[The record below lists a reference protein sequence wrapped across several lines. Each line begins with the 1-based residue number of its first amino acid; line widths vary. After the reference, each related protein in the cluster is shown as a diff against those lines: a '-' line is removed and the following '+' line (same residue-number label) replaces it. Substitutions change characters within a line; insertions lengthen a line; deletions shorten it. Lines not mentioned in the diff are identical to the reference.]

1 MATMSDGLHWL
12 VPFAASEAP
21 QARAALAGL
30 SLPHLQALLGRLA
43 PQPPLDDG
51 DMALSMP
58 HEHVLADALGLPGT
72 DGLRPWAAWQVLQ
85 AGGDPGTDGWAWITP
100 CHWRLG
106 TDHGVMH
113 HPQDLRLDAEESQAL
128 LAAIRP
134 YFEED
139 GFALLY
145 DAPTR
150 WLARGP
156 LFATLPTASLDRVIG
171 RVIHPWMA
179 RGDVGR
185 PLRRLQQEMQMLLY
199 THPVNEERSRGG
211 LLPVNS
217 FWASG
222 TGALTA
228 GVVPRE
234 PAGLQVTH
242 ALRDQALL
250 ADWDAWSSAWQ
261 QLDARECTRL
271 QAALDAGRPVAITLC
286 GERRARTWR
295 SAGSGW
301 GRRLAAL
308 WSRPTAAE
316 SLADL

>member
-1 MATMSDGLHWL
+1 MSDGLHLL

-30 SLPHLQALLGRLA
+30 ALPHLQGLLARLA
-43 PQPPLDDG
+43 PQAPVDDG
-51 DMALSMP
+51 ELALSMP
-58 HEHVLADALGLPGT
+58 HEHVLADALGLPGG

-85 AGGDPGTDGWAWITP
+85 GGGDPGPHGWAWITP

-113 HPQDLRLDAEESQAL
+113 HPQDLRLDGDESRTL
-128 LAAIRP
+128 LEAVRP

-139 GFALLY
+139 GIALQY
-145 DAPTR
+145 DGPTR
-150 WLARGP
+150 WLARGA
-156 LFATLPTASLDRVIG
+156 LFADLPTASLDRVIG
-171 RVIHPWMA
+171 RVIHPWLA
-179 RGDVGR
+179 RGDAGR

-199 THPVNEERSRGG
+199 THPVNEARSRGG
-211 LLPVNS
+211 QLAVNS

-222 TGALTA
+222 TGVLPSPPAT
-228 GVVPRE
+228 RE
-234 PAGLQVTH
+234 PGLQVTH

-250 ADWDAWSSAWQ
+250 ADWEGWSAAWQ
-261 QLDARECTRL
+261 QLDATDCVRL
-271 QAALDAGRPVAITLC
+271 QDALDQGRPVALTLC

-308 WSRPTAAE
+308 WSRPKAAE

>member
-1 MATMSDGLHWL
+1 MSDGLHLL

-21 QARAALAGL
+21 QARAVLAGL
-30 SLPHLQALLGRLA
+30 ELPHLQGLLARLT
-43 PQPPLDDG
+43 PQPPVDDG
-51 DMALSMP
+51 EMALSMP

-85 AGGDPGTDGWAWITP
+85 AGGDPGGDGWAWITP

-113 HPQDLRLDAEESQAL
+113 HPQDLRLDGDESQAL

-139 GFALLY
+139 GIALQY

-156 LFATLPTASLDRVIG
+156 LFAALPTASLDRVIG
-171 RVIHPWMA
+171 RVIHPWMP
-179 RGDVGR
+179 RGDAGR

-211 LLPVNS
+211 QLPVNS

-222 TGALTA
+222 TGTLPGAPA
-228 GVVPRE
+228 PRE

-242 ALRDQALL
+242 ALRDMALL
-250 ADWDAWSSAWQ
+250 ADWDGWRGAWQ
-261 QLDARECTRL
+261 QVDTKHCAHLRT
-271 QAALDAGRPVAITLC
+271 ALDEGQPVALTLC

-301 GRRLAAL
+301 GRRLSAL
-308 WSRPTAAE
+308 WSRPKAAE
-316 SLADL
+316 WLADL

>member
-1 MATMSDGLHWL
+1 MSDGLHLL

-21 QARAALAGL
+21 QARAALAAL
-30 SLPHLQALLGRLA
+30 HLPHLERLLARLA
-43 PQPPLDDG
+43 PEPALDDG
-51 DMALSMP
+51 EQALSMP
-58 HEHVLADALGLPGT
+58 HEHVLADALGLPGS

-85 AGGDPGTDGWAWITP
+85 AGGEPGPDGWAWITP

-113 HPQDLRLDAEESQAL
+113 HPQDLRLDAQESQAL

-139 GFALLY
+139 GIQLRY
-145 DAPTR
+145 DGPTR
-150 WLARGP
+150 WLARGA

-179 RGDVGR
+179 RGDAGR

-222 TGALTA
+222 TGALPSPTTA
-228 GVVPRE
+228 RE
-234 PAGLQVTH
+234 PDGLQVTH
-242 ALRDQALL
+242 ALRDMALL
-250 ADWDAWSSAWQ
+250 ADWNGWSSAWQ
-261 QLDARECTRL
+261 QLDAKDCVRL
-271 QAALDAGRPVAITLC
+271 QAAVDAGRSVALTLC

-301 GRRLAAL
+301 ARRMAAL
-308 WSRPTAAE
+308 WSRPKAAE

>member
-1 MATMSDGLHWL
+1 MSDGLHLL

-21 QARAALAGL
+21 QARAALAAL
-30 SLPHLQALLGRLA
+30 DLPHLERLLARLA

-51 DMALSMP
+51 ELALSMP

-85 AGGDPGTDGWAWITP
+85 AGADPGGDGWAWITP

-113 HPQDLRLDAEESQAL
+113 HPQDLRLDAQESQAL

-139 GFALLY
+139 GIELRY
-145 DAPTR
+145 EGPTR
-150 WLARGP
+150 WLARGA

-179 RGDVGR
+179 RGEAGR

-222 TGALTA
+222 TGALGSPTA
-228 GVVPRE
+228 ARE

-242 ALRDQALL
+242 ALRDMALL
-250 ADWDAWSSAWQ
+250 ADWSGWSSAWQ
-261 QLDARECTRL
+261 QLDAKDCARL
-271 QAALDAGRPVAITLC
+271 QAAVDAGRAVAVTLC

-295 SAGSGW
+295 SAGTAASGW
-301 GRRLAAL
+301 RRRVASL
-308 WSRPTAAE
+308 WSRPKAAE

>member
-1 MATMSDGLHWL
+1 MSDGLHLL

-30 SLPHLQALLGRLA
+30 ALPHLQALLARLA
-43 PQPPLDDG
+43 PQAPVDDG
-51 DMALSMP
+51 ELALSMP
-58 HEHVLADALGLPGT
+58 HEHVLADALGLPGG

-85 AGGDPGTDGWAWITP
+85 GGGEAGPHGWAWITP

-113 HPQDLRLDAEESQAL
+113 HPQDLRLDGDESRAL
-128 LAAIRP
+128 LEAVRP

-139 GFALLY
+139 GIALQY
-145 DAPTR
+145 DGPTR
-150 WLARGP
+150 WLARGA
-156 LFATLPTASLDRVIG
+156 LFADLPTASLDRVIG
-171 RVIHPWMA
+171 RVIHPWLA
-179 RGDVGR
+179 RGDAGR

-199 THPVNEERSRGG
+199 THPVNEARSRGG
-211 LLPVNS
+211 QLAVNS

-222 TGALTA
+222 TGVLQGAP
-228 GVVPRE
+228 VPRE
-234 PAGLQVTH
+234 PGNLQVTH

-250 ADWDAWSSAWQ
+250 ADWEGWSAAWQ
-261 QLDARECTRL
+261 QLDATDCVRL
-271 QAALDAGRPVAITLC
+271 QDALDQGRPVALTLC

-308 WSRPTAAE
+308 WSRPKAAE

>member
-1 MATMSDGLHWL
+1 MSDGLHLL

-21 QARAALAGL
+21 QARATLAGL
-30 SLPHLQALLGRLA
+30 ALPHLQQLLARLA
-43 PQPPLDDG
+43 PSPLLDDG
-51 DMALSMP
+51 EHALSMP

-85 AGGDPGTDGWAWITP
+85 AGSDPGPHGWAWITP

-113 HPQDLRLDAEESQAL
+113 HPQDLRLDAEESRAL
-128 LAAIRP
+128 LQAMQP
-134 YFEED
+134 YFEQD
-139 GFALLY
+139 GLSLQY
-145 DAPTR
+145 DSPTR

-156 LFATLPTASLDRVIG
+156 LFAGLPTASLDRVIG
-171 RVIHPWMA
+171 RVLGPWMP
-179 RGDVGR
+179 RGDASR

-199 THPVNEERSRGG
+199 THAVNEERTRGG

-222 TGALTA
+222 SGTLDGQQ
-228 GVVPRE
+228 GVHA

-242 ALRDQALL
+242 TLRDAALL
-250 ADWDAWSSAWQ
+250 QDWHAWATGWQ
-261 QLDARECTRL
+261 QLDANEGARL
-271 QAALDAGRPVAITLC
+271 VRAVSEGRPVALTLC

-301 GRRLAAL
+301 GRRVAAL
-308 WSRPTAAE
+308 WSRPKAAE
-316 SLADL
+316 SLRDL